1 VNELLVFLFATGI
14 SLYGSLMAG
23 IVNVHVIYTALK
35 GYKKEA
41 IFMSIGGVLPEILY
55 SGIALAGMEY
65 LQENDSV
72 KQILK
77 MAAVPI
83 LLFFGLYFYVSRQK
97 EIQEKN
103 ATKSGSFLKGLVL
116 ALLNPQLIVFWF
128 AWLSIAYTIFDFEA
142 YTLLSPKVTFTLGT
156 AVGAFITLRLFI
168 FLTIKYHYRIFKWF
182 KFPINKMIGLIL
194 IGLALVQLFLI
205 WI

>member
-1 VNELLVFLFATGI
+1 
-14 SLYGSLMAG
+14 MAG